1 MAVEISVLKR
11 MKFQDKIRFKFDLF
25 YKKSIVHNYHD
36 IEQNEG
42 GAELS
47 CAAGSSWA
55 PWKKFSYRFHP
66 SPSLSRLFL
75 KMMRRRLFRA
85 RPLAIVVV
93 CFVML
98 VGDLT
103 CYYKHPMSVGYSRPR
118 NSRTQ
123 PSPSAVQKQ
132 KANFNHRRA
141 DGNKKTGIEKIKS
154 SIGVREKKC
163 TFEKHLEQMTEK

>member
-1 MAVEISVLKR
+1 MISSLPS
-11 MKFQDKIRFKFDLF
+11 L
-25 YKKSIVHNYHD
+25 HD

-75 KMMRRRLFRA
+75 KMTRRRPFHA
-85 RPLAIVVV
+85 RLLAIVVV

-103 CYYKHPMSVGYSRPR
+103 CYYKHPIRVGYSRLR

-123 PSPSAVQKQ
+123 PSPSAVQ
-132 KANFNHRRA
+132 
-141 DGNKKTGIEKIKS
+141 NKKRILTTTEPTKKPVSEKNKS
-154 SIGVREKKC
+154 SIGVREKMYLRK
-163 TFEKHLEQMTEK
+163 TP

>member
-1 MAVEISVLKR
+1 MNIFFLNNI
-11 MKFQDKIRFKFDLF
+11 FHLN
-25 YKKSIVHNYHD
+25 YNYHD

-47 CAAGSSWA
+47 CAAVSSWA

-75 KMMRRRLFRA
+75 KMTRRRLFPT

-103 CYYKHPMSVGYSRPR
+103 CYYKRPISVGHSRLR

-123 PSPSAVQKQ
+123 PSPSAVQ
-132 KANFNHRRA
+132 
-141 DGNKKTGIEKIKS
+141 NKKRILTTAEPTGS
-154 SIGVREKKC
+154 KKPVS
-163 TFEKHLEQMTEK
+163 KKG